1 MSQQSEDLTRQLLS
15 AFQDRDLDRFL
26 AVLDPE
32 VEVIPIVGSELAATV
47 YRGHEGVRDWWDR
60 MFTVFEEVE
69 VSLDEVRDF
78 GDHAIAVSRF
88 HHLGD
93 ESGAR
98 PDLVVWAV
106 NEVRNDKIVRWR
118 SFRTEAEAL
127 DAMRD

>member
-1 MSQQSEDLTRQLLS
+1 MSQQNEDLTRQLLS

-47 YRGHEGVRDWWDR
+47 YRGHEGIRDWWDR
-60 MFTVFEEVE
+60 MFAVFGEVE

-78 GDHAIAVSRF
+78 GDRVIAVSRF
-88 HHLGD
+88 HNLGD
-93 ESGAR
+93 ESGAQ
-98 PDLVVWAV
+98 PDLVIWTVT
-106 NEVRNDKIVRWR
+106 EVGNDKIVSWR